1 MAFDEDWDPNVEEE
15 QDYFDAAAAQ
25 RHLLIVRAFDAPR
38 YYRTEN
44 NQDGMVWP
52 NRSRGQ
58 TFSPFPNMV
67 VRAAVAD
74 LDVANDDG
82 SMGHIYPAAVLF
94 PFTITKVAKN
104 WVGKG
109 PQLLMWRKGPNQT
122 DPYELRNMRGDEAAV
137 KAGVAFLDA
146 HPEFLALPAPEP
158 YDESPPN
165 DDRGRSDDRR
175 DRGHD
180 DRRDSGRDD
189 GWGRS
194 DDRGRS
200 NGGNRRDSGA
210 RDWGQHDDRGSRRQP
225 PQRNDAYADDPWAR
239 DAGSRDGSF
248 MSRSRDHH
256 GNPQDDSD
264 IPF

>member
-25 RHLLIVRAFDAPR
+25 RHLLIIRAFDAPR

-82 SMGHIYPAAVLF
+82 STGKIYPAAVLF
-94 PFTITKVAKN
+94 PFTITKVAKA

-122 DPYELRNMRGDEAAV
+122 DPYELRNMRSVEAAV

-158 YDESPPN
+158 YDENPPG
-165 DDRGRSDDRR
+165 DSRSDDR
-175 DRGHD
+175 DRGG
-180 DRRDSGRDD
+180 RDSGRDD

-210 RDWGQHDDRGSRRQP
+210 RDWGQHDDWGRGNGGAR
-225 PQRNDAYADDPWAR
+225 RNDAYADDPWAR
-239 DAGSRDGSF
+239 DASPRDGSF
-248 MSRSRDHH
+248 MSRSADTGR
-256 GNPQDDSD
+256 GGFQDDEP
-264 IPF
+264 PF